1 MSIEK
6 INRNEWKNFIDSFI
20 RIHKNWYS
28 DLKEIGGRGRERLI
42 ADNFRLKEIALDME
56 KGENNNV
63 VFIKGRHQDMEI
75 SQVVMNVKNISVE
88 KNDGLDE
95 SIIFGSDDGQ
105 IIMLEFKTTQPTERL
120 DGIVPDAK

>member
-6 INRNEWKNFIDSFI
+6 IKRNEWKNFIDSFI

-28 DLKEIGGRGRERLI
+28 DLKEIGERGRERLI

-120 DGIVPDAK
+120 DRIVPDAK

>member
-28 DLKEIGGRGRERLI
+28 DLKEIGERGRERLI

-120 DGIVPDAK
+120 DRIVPDAK

>member
-120 DGIVPDAK
+120 DRIVPDAK